1 MGLVKRMLSF
11 KKSNIMPTVTLIE
24 VAMRD
29 EHKTCQQEMANDLR
43 TMLDQERSCFHK
55 SCKKMFS

>member
-1 MGLVKRMLSF
+1 
-11 KKSNIMPTVTLIE
+11 MPTVTLIE
-24 VAMRD
+24 VTMRD
-29 EHKTCQQEMANDLR
+29 EHKTCQQEMANDLV